1 MLQYLWFH
9 FVSLATGWLP
19 DLRPVLQLRGFLMRP
34 SFQCCG
40 KNLQVA
46 CRVTI
51 NFTNR
56 LEIGNDVFL
65 GTGCWLNA
73 AGGIT
78 LEDEVQIGPYAMLIT
93 GDHTQI
99 NGSYRF
105 GPRELAPIRIGCGAW
120 IAAHATVT
128 KGLLVGRGALLAA
141 NSVAT
146 HGIAAYTVAGG
157 VPAQPIAR
165 KARIEVVR

>member
-1 MLQYLWFH
+1 
-9 FVSLATGWLP
+9 
-19 DLRPVLQLRGFLMRP
+19 MRP
-34 SFQCCG
+34 AFQSCG

-46 CRVTI
+46 CRVTV

-56 LEIGNDVFL
+56 VEIGNDVFL
-65 GTGCWLNA
+65 GMGCWLNA

-78 LEDEVQIGPYAMLIT
+78 LENEVQIGPYAMLIT

-99 NGSYRF
+99 DGSYRF
-105 GPRELAPIRIGCGAW
+105 GPRDLAPIRIGCGTW

-128 KGLLVGRGALLAA
+128 KGLLIGRGALLAA

-146 HGIAAYTVAGG
+146 HEIPAYTAAAG
-157 VPAQPIAR
+157 VPARPIER